1 MSPAASRRPRRTGV
15 AAGSAVATLVVV
27 AMVAVLAATR
37 GEAARP
43 TPCRMTLIPAY
54 VPPAGLLELAAR
66 SDRPR
71 MVVMNPASGP
81 GASRSPGYE
90 RAVRELQAAG
100 TRVLGYVPTGY
111 GERDAQAVAAEVIRY
126 EKWYGVDGIFLDEVA
141 HSRAHL
147 RYYADSART
156 IRASGSPLVALNPGL
171 VPARGYFG
179 LADVVVTYEGPFA
192 DYAAALEHTPAWL
205 RAVPADKVAHL
216 VYGASEAQAR
226 EVVATR
232 GGAAYVYATD
242 GVAPDP
248 WSALPAYLD
257 DHEAQLARCPA

>member
-1 MSPAASRRPRRTGV
+1 MSPSAPRRPRRTV
-15 AAGSAVATLVVV
+15 LAAGSAVATLAVV
-27 AMVAVLAATR
+27 AMVAVLAASR
-37 GEAARP
+37 GEAAKP

-90 RAVRELQAAG
+90 RAVRALQEAG
-100 TRVLGYVPTGY
+100 TRVLGYVPTAY
-111 GERDAQAVAAEVIRY
+111 GDRDPAAVREDVTRY
-126 EKWYGVDGIFLDEVA
+126 AHWYGVDGIFLDEVA

-147 RYYADSART
+147 PYYTAVSAAV
-156 IRASGSPLVALNPGL
+156 RASGSPLVALNPGL
-171 VPARGYFG
+171 VPSRGYFG
-179 LADVVVTYEGPFA
+179 IADLVVTYEGPYG
-192 DYAAALEHTPAWL
+192 DYAAALSRAPAWL
-205 RAVPADKVAHL
+205 AEVPAGKIAHL

-226 EVVATR
+226 TVATLR

-248 WSALPAYLD
+248 WSALPAHLD